1 MQKLFENWRGYKELL
16 KEELL
21 VEGRI
26 DDAKAK
32 YPELAKQREELD
44 GESLLDTLV
53 AADPSGNQKY
63 LMRAAYLLDRSIHN
77 AEVQS
82 GYTPFYGKQ
91 WPEDAA
97 DNLYSPWGV
106 AKNIAG
112 EISKYHSLQ
121 SYIRDHDEKF
131 KDLNNVQSYSQ
142 LQSVVTGAQNVK
154 IAIAHAKEQKKRE
167 SAEARE
173 GSTVIDDNDHHMVI
187 RPLTKEASCYY
198 GKSTKWCISA
208 TRSANY
214 FDQYTSEGKSF
225 YFLLAKRKNVEPA
238 YKKIAMVVGS
248 DGSIDEYYDSEDDT
262 MRHSEFRDAIR
273 QIMVGPEVSGRMVS
287 LEEDE
292 PYNKDV
298 ILDEL
303 EKWKGI
309 NNFDF
314 DREDHEDEDGLI
326 SLVEMF
332 NDFIVEE
339 YINNLHNMAQE
350 DTQNNPAGTPEEDYE
365 ELLSTYSANWDH
377 IDVSLMFPSDTGSDH
392 TYWESN
398 LWVDVEGYVLNS
410 FAEQGYQFSPGVME
424 GEMAEELRTSV
435 DNALNNVNIWPEE
448 IDQEHWGDQPG
459 TEFRIRV
466 QDGGGSLDSFEQFLE
481 EQNINDT
488 NIRDDFAEYLR
499 DHLEDEGVIFN
510 PEKVEAEKEAE
521 RQKTR
526 DAEYWPDP
534 EEKKQQ
540 MALPFQESRN
550 KKMKLTKDTLRE
562 LILEEL
568 SRLYE

>member
-1 MQKLFENWRGYKELL
+1 MRKLFESFRKYSLL
-16 KEELL
+16 TEDQLL
-21 VEGRI
+21 VEGRKQ
-26 DDAKAK
+26 DAAKK
-32 YPELAKQREELD
+32 YPGLAKKREGLD
-44 GESLLDTLV
+44 GESLLDVLIDK
-53 AADPSGNQKY
+53 DPSGNQKY
-63 LMRAAYLLDRSIHN
+63 LMRAAYLLQRSIEM
-77 AEVQS
+77 AEQND
-82 GYTPFYGKQ
+82 GYYPFYGKQ
-91 WPEDAA
+91 WPEDAD

-106 AKNIAG
+106 ANNIANQL
-112 EISKYHSLQ
+112 SQYHKLTPWLRGSQ
-121 SYIRDHDEKF
+121 ETY
-131 KDLNNVQSYSQ
+131 KDINNIDSYSQ
-142 LQSVVTGAQNVK
+142 LQMVVQRALG
-154 IAIAHAKEQKKRE
+154 AKEDAERKKEEKKRE
-167 SAEARE
+167 SAAARE
-173 GSTVIDDNDHHMVI
+173 GSELVDDNDHQLVI
-187 RPLTKEASCYY
+187 RPLTAEASCYY

-208 TRSANY
+208 TRSTNY

-238 YKKIAMVVGS
+238 YKKIAMVVDS
-248 DGSIDEYYDSEDDT
+248 DGSIDEYFDSEDDT
-262 MRHSEFRDAIR
+262 MRSSEFRDAIR

-287 LEEDE
+287 LEERE
-292 PYNKDV
+292 PYNKDI

-314 DREDHEDEDGLI
+314 DREDHEDEDGLLD
-326 SLVEMF
+326 LVTMF

-350 DTQNNPAGTPEEDYE
+350 DTQNNPAGTPDEEYE
-365 ELLSTYSANWDH
+365 ELLSTYSANWNH
-377 IDVSLMFPSDTGSDH
+377 IDVSLSFPYDTGHDK
-392 TYWESN
+392 TLWESN
-398 LWVDVEGYVLNS
+398 FWVDVEGYVLNS

-499 DHLEDEGVIFN
+499 DHLEDEGVIFS

-534 EEKKQQ
+534 EEKKKQIE
-540 MALPFQESRN
+540 LPLQEN
-550 KKMKLTKDTLRE
+550 KRKIR
-562 LILEEL
+562 ILL
-568 SRLYE
+568 KY